1 MKINLDDK
9 SLNKLKG
16 AEDYRKWKKDV
27 IMAVTSIRAS
37 YLLKWYG
44 SHPLTQPPSSSSTN
58 ISTDQSHKDDHIT
71 REKYKLESEQV
82 VAKLYAFLS
91 PVYQDV
97 VFKIAPEN
105 KNIPFV
111 FSELDK
117 ILIEKDVML
126 ALAKKRDINSFT
138 FRVDDNFLSQLVKFE
153 EIKLRWRTW
162 GGR

>member
-9 SLNKLKG
+9 SLNKLKN

-37 YLLKWYG
+37 YLLKRYE
-44 SHPLTQPPSSSSTN
+44 SHPLTQAPSSSSTN
-58 ISTDQSHKDDHIT
+58 VSTDQSQKDDHIS
-71 REKYKLESEQV
+71 RERYMLESEQV

-91 PVYQDV
+91 PIYQDV
-97 VFKIAPEN
+97 VFKIATEN

-117 ILIEKDVML
+117 MLIGKDVML
-126 ALAKKRDINSFT
+126 ALAKKRDIDSFT

-153 EIKLRWRTW
+153 EI
-162 GGR
+162 